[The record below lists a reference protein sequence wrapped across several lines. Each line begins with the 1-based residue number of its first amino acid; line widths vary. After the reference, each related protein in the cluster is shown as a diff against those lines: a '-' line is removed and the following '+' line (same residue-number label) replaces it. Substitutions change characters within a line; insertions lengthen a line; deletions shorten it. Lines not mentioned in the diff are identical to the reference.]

1 VTTPEPSSREQ
12 RRRKRRA
19 RLTLARIDPW
29 SVTKTA
35 FMLSLSVAIVSLVAI
50 AILWV
55 FLSATGVFDEVG
67 GTFGDLFGGSSSTVS
82 LTALLSF
89 TRVLGVALLLA
100 AVEVVL
106 ITTLTTL
113 FALLYNLTVGISG
126 GIEVTLAEDARKATT
141 ATGEP
146 QAS

>member
-1 VTTPEPSSREQ
+1 VSTPEPGSRAQ
-12 RRRKRRA
+12 RRKRRA

-35 FMLSLSVAIVSLVAI
+35 FMLSLAVAIVTVVATSV
-50 AILWV
+50 LWL
-55 FLSATGVFDEVG
+55 FLSSTGVFDEVG

-89 TRVLGVALLLA
+89 TRVFGVALLLA

-106 ITTLTTL
+106 ITTLATL

-126 GIEVTLAEDARKATT
+126 GLEVSLVQDTPRTETT
-141 ATGEP
+141 TGEP
-146 QAS
+146 AG

>member
-1 VTTPEPSSREQ
+1 VTTPEPRPREQ

-35 FMLSLSVAIVSLVAI
+35 FMLSLAVAIVTIVATSV
-50 AILWV
+50 LWL
-55 FLSATGVFDEVG
+55 FLSGTGVFDEVG

-89 TRVLGVALLLA
+89 TRVFGVALLLA

-106 ITTLTTL
+106 ITTLATL

-126 GIEVTLAEDARKATT
+126 GIEVSLVQDAPRSGSAS
-141 ATGEP
+141 GEP
-146 QAS
+146 TG

>member
-1 VTTPEPSSREQ
+1 
-12 RRRKRRA
+12 
-19 RLTLARIDPW
+19 LARIDPW

-35 FMLSLSVAIVSLVAI
+35 FMLSLAVAIVTIVATSV
-50 AILWV
+50 LWL
-55 FLSATGVFDEVG
+55 FLSGTGVFDEVG

-89 TRVLGVALLLA
+89 TRVFGFALLLA
-100 AVEVVL
+100 AVEVIL

-126 GIEVTLAEDARKATT
+126 GIEVTLAEEARRTTT
-141 ATGEP
+141 APTE
-146 QAS
+146 AAH